1 MSPSPFVQMFP
12 MLAIF
17 LIMYFILIRP
27 QQKQQKD
34 LLRLQKALKKNDEIV
49 TTGGIYGTIVNVKEQ
64 TVTLRV
70 DDNVRIEVEK
80 ASVSR
85 LVKEG

>member
-12 MLAIF
+12 MLVIF

-34 LLRLQKALKKNDEIV
+34 LLRMQKALKKNDEIV
-49 TTGGIYGTIVNVKEQ
+49 TTGGIYGTVVNVKDQ

-80 ASVSR
+80 SSVTR

>member
-49 TTGGIYGTIVNVKEQ
+49 TTGGIYGTVVNVKEQ

>member
-1 MSPSPFVQMFP
+1 MNPSPFVQMFP

-27 QQKQQKD
+27 QQKQQRE
-34 LLRLQKALKKNDEIV
+34 LARMQKAIKKNDEIV
-49 TTGGIYGTIVNVKEQ
+49 TAGGIYGTVVNVKEQ
-64 TVTLRV
+64 TVTLRI

-80 ASVSR
+80 SSVTR